1 MADKKVITTRKWV
14 QQSKTTKR
22 LPLVIFSE
30 AKCFKEILKYRIPS
44 GLIFYQSS
52 LKNNK
57 MIVNFGF
64 DNGTYSSAR
73 VTKERSRDKITFTYA
88 MRSNLKPPKQFQT
101 TTTIP
106 EENVSFEGDKLIIDL
121 DVNRGNGAPVTMS
134 KPVAPIDTKALA
146 KEIVN
151 CFNDKYSYQLASEV
165 TQQLTRS
172 DKFMNRIAETVGFK
186 LASTISTRTNRMSE
200 TVKSTIKDQSDKTE
214 KRITHN
220 VYDLF
225 KEAGWLK

>member
-1 MADKKVITTRKWV
+1 MADKKVIITRKWI
-14 QQSKTTKR
+14 QQSKVTKR

-30 AKCFKEILKYRIPS
+30 AKCFKEILKYQIPS
-44 GLIFYQSS
+44 GIIFYQSS
-52 LKNNK
+52 LKDNK
-57 MIVNFGF
+57 MIIDFGF
-64 DNGTYSSAR
+64 DNGSYSSAR
-73 VTKERSRDKITFTYA
+73 VTKESGEDKITFTYA
-88 MRSNLKPPKQFQT
+88 MRSNRKLPKQFQT

-106 EENVSFEGDKLIIDL
+106 EENVSFEENKLVINL
-121 DVNRGNGAPVTMS
+121 DTNGGSGAPVPAP
-134 KPVAPIDTKALA
+134 KPEPFDTKDLA

-200 TVKSTIKDQSDKTE
+200 TMKSTIKDQSDKSE